1 MCFYAHSL
9 RIQSK
14 CTPIAFDAALP
25 KCKPRCKHPGSPGCI
40 YTRILGAFRKCAEM
54 RLKCVMKCSI
64 LDLATSAT
72 GALCIRCIRPLMQK
86 CADNAA
92 EMHTHAHKMR
102 TKCVRKNETKS
113 SQKPPHTQPER
124 RPPSHLLTSTYITFG
139 IRVALSVRKNHG
151 GSTAR
156 VSERQRPAAVSR
168 GPALRRRL
176 RGFSQGV
183 TGVEQA

>member
-25 KCKPRCKHPGSPGCI
+25 KCKPRCKHPDSPGCI
-40 YTRILGAFRKCAEM
+40 NTRILGAFRKCAKM

-92 EMHTHAHKMR
+92 QMHTHAHKMR
-102 TKCVRKNETKS
+102 TKCVRKNPTKS
-113 SQKPPHTQPER
+113 SQNPPHTQESLR
-124 RPPSHLLTSTYITFG
+124 Q
-139 IRVALSVRKNHG
+139 
-151 GSTAR
+151 GSR
-156 VSERQRPAAVSR
+156 LAVFEAGS
-168 GPALRRRL
+168 AKA
-176 RGFSQGV
+176 S
-183 TGVEQA
+183 